1 MTLFYLTFQTSQME
15 KELRD
20 KVKDMDVTLKEVKVR
35 KRVEVVEF
43 AGHLGKK
50 YFFDYYVHK

>member
-1 MTLFYLTFQTSQME
+1 ME